1 MPSTSRSLRAW
12 LWRVKGRVQK
22 YEVGLWF
29 RKEKKK
35 RVWKQDRLISGLELI
50 AKVAGSTG
58 LQVSR

>member
-29 RKEKKK
+29 RKKK
-35 RVWKQDRLISGLELI
+35 GLE
-50 AKVAGSTG
+50 AGQIDKWVRIDCQGGRQYG
-58 LQVSR
+58 LQVSK

>member
-29 RKEKKK
+29 RKK
-35 RVWKQDRLISGLELI
+35 RRKRGLE
-50 AKVAGSTG
+50 AGQIDKWVRIDCQGGQYG